1 MSEREEEKE
10 DKKPNT
16 LLEDTYEID
25 INAFNL
31 RDLAAEIE
39 KEKERKK
46 NRNADE
52 DWYEEVLN
60 VKRYRSNTAWV
71 PKIAID
77 CLYNFFISIK
87 NEMGITGFLDTPK
100 KVSIR
105 ALSVIED
112 KFLSEFT
119 KGHDMEEVL
128 LDYIEDL
135 KEFNLYPPIKY
146 IEKSLWKLRSYKIE
160 FFKTVLEEYKKD
172 KKEYDESLRISAE
185 ARKADINRY

>member
-1 MSEREEEKE
+1 MDEKKDE
-10 DKKPNT
+10 YEKKKPEKSPEI
-16 LLEDTYEID
+16 LLEDTYEIN
-25 INAFNL
+25 IEAFNL

-46 NRNADE
+46 KRENADE

-60 VKRYRSNTAWV
+60 VKPYRSNIVWV

-77 CLYNFFISIK
+77 CLYNFFISVK
-87 NEMGITGFLDTPK
+87 SEMGITGFNLDTPK

-105 ALSVIED
+105 ALATIRD
-112 KFLSEFT
+112 QFLSDFS
-119 KGHDMEEVL
+119 KGRDMEEIL

-135 KEFNLYPPIKY
+135 KEFNLYPPIEE
-146 IEKSLWKLRSYKIE
+146 IEELLFELRNYKIE
-160 FFKTVLEEYKKD
+160 FFKIVLEEYKKN

-185 ARKADINRY
+185 A